1 MLPLVITLTVSS
13 QNNNINCLNFKNIF
27 LINLISVAVT
37 IKIWQLGVMNIFESG
52 LVNRIIFELK
62 TSTNGINVL

>member
-1 MLPLVITLTVSS
+1 MLPLVITFTVSS
-13 QNNNINCLNFKNIF
+13 HDSNINCLNFKKIF

-37 IKIWQLGVMNIFESG
+37 IKLQQLGVVHIFENG